1 MIFMHVYRC
10 GTRISSNRR
19 RRFPIARVVLARHA
33 GFCFGVRRAV
43 ETARQSA
50 PAVTLGPIIH
60 NPQVV
65 ESLAE
70 IGVRTA
76 EEPRDIPAGSRV
88 VIRSHGVA
96 RGVYEALG
104 ARGCEIVD
112 ATCPF
117 VSKIHGIVSEKSTAG
132 HPVVIIGSPDHP
144 EVRGICGWVKGPCA
158 VVETKED
165 AERLNLSREKA
176 LCVVSQT
183 TFNLNKFQELVE
195 IIKQLGY
202 HVVVTNTI
210 CNATQERQEEAL
222 ALAKQSDTMIV
233 IGGRSSSNTQKLY
246 EICRSECK
254 NTYYIQDP
262 DDLAAVCFQ
271 SDSCVGITAGA
282 STPNTIIQEVS
293 LKCQKN

>member
-1 MIFMHVYRC
+1 MKV
-10 GTRISSNRR
+10 TVAKS
-19 RRFPIARVVLARHA
+19 A
-33 GFCFGVRRAV
+33 GFCFGVKRAV
-43 ETARQSA
+43 GLAYSEAEKAAEAGRF
-50 PAVTLGPIIH
+50 VCTLGPVIH
-60 NPQVV
+60 NEYVV
-65 ESLAE
+65 EDLAAK
-70 IGVRTA
+70 GVRIIGDDLRTA
-76 EEPRDIPAGSRV
+76 DTGETPPDGAA
-88 VIRSHGVA
+88 VIVRSHGITEEMHEKLKA
-96 RGVYEALG
+96 RGWTV
-104 ARGCEIVD
+104 VD